1 MPALPAFLRPRL
13 SANALMFITALWLTV
28 LCNQRLWGLIWAV
41 PMEGG
46 IALWL
51 FRALM
56 AALIFAFALGLMLPL
71 SFRGALKPWLIA
83 LLLMSASANVLTV
96 DFGAVADRHAIASV
110 FETDQREAGEM
121 MSAWVLTRI
130 FLLGVLPA
138 LFVVL
143 ARLEWQ
149 PFRQELRA
157 RWKPLLLVVAPIT
170 LAITL
175 AGQQVIPFV
184 RNHPEARYLTLPF
197 SVLSAIR
204 GHLRHTFKTTPPHQ
218 VIGEDA
224 RLLHPANAGDKPRV
238 LVVVVGESARSESF
252 AFDGYARDTNPALAK
267 LPVVFFGRVQS
278 CGTNTATSLPC
289 MFSDLGRKDYDQ
301 HIANHRDNA
310 LDLLQRA
317 GWQVEWFDNNTGSK
331 KVASRVAESG
341 WQSRPDPRWCG
352 ANGCHD
358 GLLQH
363 YLAERIGRIE
373 RDTVIVLHMLGSHGP
388 AYYERYPQDLARF
401 LPECRSTQLQ
411 SCSREAI
418 LNSYDNTIAYTDH
431 VLAAMIQILD
441 GSPGIDAALLYISDH
456 GESTGEKGLYLH
468 GAPYAFAPEQQ
479 TRVPMIAWASPRYAA
494 RIGLDMQCLKAKR
507 NGQYAHD
514 HFFDTLLGLADVSS
528 NAQHAALDISHD
540 CRK

>member
-13 SANALMFITALWLTV
+13 SANVLMLFTALWLTV
-28 LCNQRLWGLIWAV
+28 FCNQRLWGMIWAV
-41 PMEGG
+41 PMES
-46 IALWL
+46 ALSLWL

-71 SFRGALKPWLIA
+71 SFRGLLKPWLVI

-110 FETDQREAGEM
+110 FETDQREAQEM

-138 LFVVL
+138 IFIALT
-143 ARLEWQ
+143 RIQWQ
-149 PFRQELRA
+149 PFKQELLA
-157 RWKPLLLVVAPIT
+157 RWKPLLLVVAPII

-204 GHLRHTFKTTPPHQ
+204 SHLQHTFKTTPPHQ
-218 VIGEDA
+218 RIGEDA
-224 RLLHPANAGDKPRV
+224 HQLHPTATGEKPRV

-252 AFDGYARDTNPALAK
+252 ALAGYPRDTNPALGK
-267 LPVVFFGRVQS
+267 LPVLFFANVQS

-289 MFSDLGRKDYDQ
+289 MFSDLGRENYQ
-301 HIANHRDNA
+301 QRIANHRDNA
-310 LDLLQRA
+310 LDILQRA

-331 KVASRVAESG
+331 KVAARISESG
-341 WQSRPDPRWCG
+341 WESRPDPRWCIE
-352 ANGCHD
+352 NGCHD
-358 GLLQH
+358 GLLQQ
-363 YLAERIGRIE
+363 YLTERLAHIE

-388 AYYERYPQDLARF
+388 AYYQRYPQDFARF

-418 LNSYDNTIAYTDH
+418 LNTYDNTIAYTDH
-431 VLAAMIQILD
+431 VLAAMIQTLD
-441 GSPGIDAALLYISDH
+441 NSADIDGALLYVSDH

-468 GAPYAFAPEQQ
+468 GAPYALAPEQQ
-479 TRVPMIAWASPRYAA
+479 TRVPMLIWASPHYAQ
-494 RIGLDMQCLKAKR
+494 RIGLDMRCLAAKQD
-507 NGQYAHD
+507 GQYSHD
-514 HFFDTLLGLADVSS
+514 HFFDTLLGLGDIGS
-528 NAQHAALDISHD
+528 NAQRSALDISHD
-540 CRK
+540 CRR